1 MVFREY
7 NLVFNHLVVDYELVR
22 FVILEMFLRKLSLFF
37 WMIDIR
43 LVREKPDLFL
53 KCYKFMKKSEL
64 VEAFNELVVKDKK
77 LREIKVELDQLRSS
91 RNILSEE
98 INKLKKAGKDISIV
112 LKKVKSLPE
121 EIKQLEEEY
130 NSVEIRISELM
141 LILPNLIHEKVP
153 YGESDKDNVQIKKF
167 GKVPK
172 FDFPVKNHVEI
183 LENLGLVDFD
193 ASAKVI
199 GNGFYYLKGDLALLN
214 QALIRFTIDYMTEKG
229 YEYVEPPLMLKK
241 EILMGAIDK
250 NVFENSVYQIEG
262 QNAALIGT
270 SEFAILGMHANEII
284 TLPKKYFS
292 YSMCFR
298 QEIGAHG
305 INEKGLWRTHQFNKV
320 EQFIFC
326 SKEQSWKF
334 YDELLKNTEGIFQA
348 LELPY
353 RVIEIC
359 TGDLAVWKARSA
371 DVEVWR
377 PTLNA
382 YGEVASLSNCTDYQA
397 RNLNIRYEDKEGR
410 EVVHTLNNT
419 ALATSRAMVA
429 IIENNQQKDGT
440 VLIPKMLWKYMG
452 GKKVLKKA

>member
-1 MVFREY
+1 
-7 NLVFNHLVVDYELVR
+7 
-22 FVILEMFLRKLSLFF
+22 
-37 WMIDIR
+37 MIDIR
-43 LVREKPDLFL
+43 LIREKPELFL
-53 KCYKFMKKSEL
+53 KCYKFMKKGEL
-64 VEAFNELVVKDKK
+64 IDSFNELVKRDKD
-77 LREIKVELDQLRSS
+77 LRSIKAELDQLRSS
-91 RNILSEE
+91 RNNLSEE
-98 INKLKKAGKDISIV
+98 INKLKKVGKDISQVI
-112 LKKVKSLPE
+112 KKVKSLPE
-121 EIKQLEEEY
+121 EIKRKEEEY
-130 NSVEIRISELM
+130 NSVELRINELM
-141 LILPNLIHEKVP
+141 LILPNLIHEKVS
-153 YGESDKDNVQIKKF
+153 YGDSEKDNVQLKKN
-167 GKVPK
+167 GKLPK
-172 FDFPVKNHVEI
+172 FDFPVRNHVEI
-183 LENLGLVDFD
+183 LENLRLVDFD

-199 GNGFYYLKGDLALLN
+199 GNGFYYLKGDLGLLN
-214 QALIRFTIDYMTEKG
+214 QALIRFVVDYMAEKG
-229 YEYVEPPLMLKK
+229 YEYIEPPLMLKK

-270 SEFAILGMHANEII
+270 SEFAILGMHANEVINV
-284 TLPKKYFS
+284 PKKYFA

-334 YDELLKNTEGIFQA
+334 YEELLKNTEGIFQA

-353 RVIEIC
+353 RVIELC

-397 RNLNIRYEDKEGR
+397 RNLNIRYEGKEGR

-419 ALATSRAMVA
+419 ALATSRALVG

-440 VLIPKMLWKYMG
+440 VKIPKVLWKYMG
-452 GKKVLKKA
+452 GKKVLKAL

>member
-1 MVFREY
+1 
-7 NLVFNHLVVDYELVR
+7 
-22 FVILEMFLRKLSLFF
+22 
-37 WMIDIR
+37 
-43 LVREKPDLFL
+43 
-53 KCYKFMKKSEL
+53 MKKGEL
-64 VEAFNELVVKDKK
+64 LDSFNELVKKDKD
-77 LREIKVELDQLRSS
+77 LRSIKAELDQLRSS
-91 RNILSEE
+91 RNNLSEE
-98 INKLKKAGKDISIV
+98 INKLKKVGKDISQVI
-112 LKKVKSLPE
+112 KKVKSLPD
-121 EIKQLEEEY
+121 EIKRKEEEY
-130 NSVEIRISELM
+130 NSVELRINELM
-141 LILPNLIHEKVP
+141 LILPNLIHEKVS
-153 YGESDKDNVQIKKF
+153 YGDSEKDNVQLKKN
-167 GKVPK
+167 GKLPK
-172 FDFPVKNHVEI
+172 FDFPVRNHVEI

-199 GNGFYYLKGDLALLN
+199 GNGFYYLKGDLGLLN
-214 QALIRFTIDYMTEKG
+214 QALIRFVVDYMAEKG
-229 YEYVEPPLMLKK
+229 YEYIEPPLMLKK

-270 SEFAILGMHANEII
+270 SEFAILGMHANEVINV
-284 TLPKKYFS
+284 PKKYFA

-334 YDELLKNTEGIFQA
+334 YEELLKNTEGIFQA

-353 RVIEIC
+353 RVIELC

-397 RNLNIRYEDKEGR
+397 RNLNIRYEGKEGR

-419 ALATSRAMVA
+419 ALATSRALVG

-440 VLIPKMLWKYMG
+440 VKIPKVLWKNMG
-452 GKKVLKKA
+452 GKKVLKKGL

>member
-1 MVFREY
+1 
-7 NLVFNHLVVDYELVR
+7 
-22 FVILEMFLRKLSLFF
+22 
-37 WMIDIR
+37 MIDIK
-43 LVREKPDLFL
+43 LLREQPELF
-53 KCYKFMKKSEL
+53 KQAYSRMKKPKL
-64 VEAFNELVVKDKK
+64 VEKVNDLVEKDK
-77 LREIKVELDQLRSS
+77 QLRILKPKLDELRAQ

-98 INKLKKAGKDISIV
+98 VNKFKKEGKNIDSILKKIKALPGEI
-112 LKKVKSLPE
+112 KKVEDDYKA
-121 EIKQLEEEY
+121 LEEDI
-130 NSVEIRISELM
+130 NEIL
-141 LILPNLIHEKVP
+141 LVLPNLIHNKVP
-153 YGESDKDNVQIKKF
+153 YGVSDKDNPEIKKW
-167 GKVPK
+167 GKITK
-172 FDFPVKNHVEI
+172 FNFPVKNHVEL

-214 QALIRFTIDYMTEKG
+214 QALIRFTVDYMAERG
-229 YEYVEPPLMLKK
+229 YNYIEPPLMLKK
-241 EILMGAIDK
+241 EILLAAVDK

-262 QNAALIGT
+262 QNACLIGT
-270 SEFAILGMHANEII
+270 SEFAILGMHSGDTIKD
-284 TLPKKYFS
+284 LPKKYYS

-326 SKEQSWKF
+326 KKEESWRY
-334 YDELLKNTEGIFQA
+334 YDELLSNTEGIFQA

-359 TGDLAVWKARSA
+359 TGDLAIWKARSA

-397 RNLNIRYEDKEGR
+397 RNLNIKDERK

-419 ALATSRAMVA
+419 AIATSRAMVG
-429 IIENNQQKDGT
+429 IVENFQQKDGT
-440 VLIPKMLWKYMG
+440 VLIPKVLQKYMG
-452 GKKVLKKA
+452 GVKVLKKVL

>member
-1 MVFREY
+1 
-7 NLVFNHLVVDYELVR
+7 
-22 FVILEMFLRKLSLFF
+22 
-37 WMIDIR
+37 MIDIK
-43 LVREKPDLFL
+43 LLREQPELF
-53 KCYKFMKKSEL
+53 KQAYSRMKKPELIEKVKSL
-64 VEAFNELVVKDKK
+64 VEKDK
-77 LREIKVELDQLRSS
+77 QLRILKPKLDELRAQ
-91 RNILSEE
+91 RNVLSEE
-98 INKLKKAGKDISIV
+98 VNKLKKAGKNIDSV
-112 LKKVKSLPE
+112 LKKIKALPE
-121 EIKQLEEEY
+121 EIKKTEDNYKELED
-130 NSVEIRISELM
+130 EINEIL
-141 LILPNLIHEKVP
+141 LVLPNLIHEKVP
-153 YGESDKDNVQIKKF
+153 YGVSDKDNPEIKKW
-167 GKVPK
+167 GKITK
-172 FDFPVKNHVEI
+172 FDFPVKNHVEL

-214 QALIRFTIDYMTEKG
+214 QALIRFTVDYMAERG
-229 YEYVEPPLMLKK
+229 YNYIESPLMLKK
-241 EILMGAIDK
+241 EILLAAVDK

-262 QNAALIGT
+262 QNACLIGT
-270 SEFAILGMHANEII
+270 SEFAILGMHFGDTIKD
-284 TLPKKYFS
+284 LPKKYYS

-326 SKEQSWKF
+326 KKEESWKY

-359 TGDLAVWKARSA
+359 TGDLAIWKARSA

-397 RNLNIRYEDKEGR
+397 RNLNIKDERK

-419 ALATSRAMVA
+419 ALATSRAMVG
-429 IIENNQQKDGT
+429 IIENFQQKDGT
-440 VLIPKMLWKYMG
+440 VLIPKVLQKYMNG
-452 GKKVLKKA
+452 IKVLKKN

>member
-1 MVFREY
+1 
-7 NLVFNHLVVDYELVR
+7 
-22 FVILEMFLRKLSLFF
+22 
-37 WMIDIR
+37 MIDIR
-43 LVREKPDLFL
+43 LVREKPELFL
-53 KCYKFMKKSEL
+53 KCYKFMKKGEL
-64 VEAFNELVVKDKK
+64 IDSFNELVKKDKD
-77 LREIKVELDQLRSS
+77 LRSIKAELDQLRSS
-91 RNILSEE
+91 RNNLSEE
-98 INKLKKAGKDISIV
+98 INKLKKAGKDISQVI
-112 LKKVKSLPE
+112 KKVKSLPE
-121 EIKQLEEEY
+121 EIKRKEEEY
-130 NSVEIRISELM
+130 NSVELRINELM

-153 YGESDKDNVQIKKF
+153 YGESEKDNVQLKKN
-167 GKVPK
+167 GKLPK

-183 LENLGLVDFD
+183 LENLGLVDFE

-214 QALIRFTIDYMTEKG
+214 QALIRFVVDYMVDKG
-229 YEYVEPPLMLKK
+229 YEYIEPPLMLKK

-270 SEFAILGMHANEII
+270 SEFAILGMHANEVINV
-284 TLPKKYFS
+284 PKKYFA

-334 YDELLKNTEGIFQA
+334 YDELMKNTEGIFQA

-353 RVIEIC
+353 RVIELC

-397 RNLNIRYEDKEGR
+397 RNLNIRYEGKDGR

-419 ALATSRAMVA
+419 ALATSRALVG

-440 VLIPKMLWKYMG
+440 VKIPKVLQKYMG
-452 GKKVLKKA
+452 GKKVLKKSL

>member
-1 MVFREY
+1 VVFREY
-7 NLVFNHLVVDYELVR
+7 NFDYNHSVEKGKLLCFE
-22 FVILEMFLRKLSLFF
+22 ILEMFLRKWVLFKS
-37 WMIDIR
+37 MIDIR
-43 LVREKPDLFL
+43 LVREHPELFL
-53 KCYKFMKKSEL
+53 KCYKFMKKPQLIDS
-64 VEAFNELVVKDKK
+64 FNELVDKDKK
-77 LREIKVELDQLRSS
+77 LRSIKGDLDLLRSS
-91 RNILSEE
+91 RNTLSEE
-98 INKLKKAGKDISIV
+98 INKLKKVGKDIAGVI
-112 LKKVKSLPE
+112 KKVKSLPE
-121 EIKQLEEEY
+121 DIKKKEEEY
-130 NSVEIRISELM
+130 SSVENRMNEIL
-141 LILPNLIHEKVP
+141 LILPNLIHENVP
-153 YGESDKDNVQIKKF
+153 YGESEKNNVQIKKS
-167 GKVPK
+167 GKLPK

-183 LENLGLVDFD
+183 LENLGLVDFE
-193 ASAKVI
+193 ASSKVI
-199 GNGFYYLKGDLALLN
+199 GNGFYYLKGDLGLLN
-214 QALIRFTIDYMTEKG
+214 QALIRFAIDYMAEKG
-229 YEYVEPPLMLKK
+229 YEYIEPPLMLKK
-241 EILMGAIDK
+241 EILMAAVDK
-250 NVFENSVYQIEG
+250 NVFENSVYQIENE
-262 QNAALIGT
+262 NAALIGT
-270 SEFAILGMHANEII
+270 SEFAVLGMHVNEVIDV
-284 TLPKKYFS
+284 PKKYFA

-359 TGDLAVWKARSA
+359 TGDLALWKARSA

-397 RNLNIRYEDKEGR
+397 RNLNIRYEGKEGR

-429 IIENNQQKDGT
+429 IVENNQQKDGT
-440 VLIPKMLWKYMG
+440 VLIPKVLQKYMG
-452 GKKVLKKA
+452 GKKVLKKV